1 MLARA
6 FDREPSVLVL
16 QNPTRGLDL
25 RSTQFVYDRVH
36 EARDRGCAVVLIS
49 EDLDELS
56 LLADRMVVLYSGE
69 VVGES
74 RPRRLRRLRAR
85 PPDGRRPGD
94 RMSAPV
100 LTEPETAPAAARGQR
115 PAAAQRAAV
124 RPGPACW
131 RSSSPASSS
140 PPSATTPSSAFR
152 TIFSTSF
159 RTGFGFTET
168 LTKWVPLTL
177 LALGFT
183 IPLAVGR
190 FNIGGEGQLH
200 RRRHRR
206 GGRRH
211 RLRRPAGRRCSC
223 RWCCWPASSPA
234 SCGPGIAA
242 FLMGRFGVNEI
253 LSTVL
258 LNFVSFQ
265 VLDYAATEVWSDPA
279 AGVAAT
285 RGVGEGAELPTIG
298 GPPGVHAGILLAGL
312 VALATIV
319 VTRRT
324 AAGFEL
330 RAAGTNPRAAAING
344 IRVERI
350 AVIALIVG
358 GALGGLAGAL
368 EVAGVHGRAIEG
380 MQSNFL
386 LLGIIIGLI
395 ARGSALWV
403 PVVAFGIAILEVGA
417 SSMQR
422 TVGVP
427 AEMVLIIEA
436 LILIFLLLSDVIAG
450 RLARRVA

>member
-1 MLARA
+1 MTAPTAAPTSPAGEATPEPRLRGPVRLLREVLPYVLA
-6 FDREPSVLVL
+6 L
-16 QNPTRGLDL
+16 
-25 RSTQFVYDRVH
+25 
-36 EARDRGCAVVLIS
+36 
-49 EDLDELS
+49 
-56 LLADRMVVLYSGE
+56 LLAFLVSGI
-69 VVGES
+69 VI
-74 RPRRLRRLRAR
+74 
-85 PPDGRRPGD
+85 
-94 RMSAPV
+94 
-100 LTEPETAPAAARGQR
+100 AALGYDAIE
-115 PAAAQRAAV
+115 
-124 RPGPACW
+124 
-131 RSSSPASSS
+131 
-140 PPSATTPSSAFR
+140 AFR
-152 TIFSTSF
+152 TILSTSF

-168 LTKWVPLTL
+168 LTKWVPLVL

-190 FNIGGEGQLH
+190 FNIGGEGQLLV
-200 RRRHRR
+200 
-206 GGRRH
+206 GATAA
-211 RLRRPAGRRCSC
+211 AGVGIVYADLPTVVLLPLTLVAGILAGAV
-223 RWCCWPASSPA
+223 WA
-234 SCGPGIAA
+234 GIAA
-242 FLMGRFGVNEI
+242 LLMGRFGVNEI

-265 VLDYAATEVWSDPA
+265 VLDYAATKVWVDPA

-285 RGVGEGAELPTIG
+285 RSVGEGAKLATIG
-298 GPPGVHAGILLAGL
+298 GPPGVHAGILLAAL
-312 VALATIV
+312 VSLATIV

-330 RAAGTNPRAAAING
+330 RASGLNPRAAAING
-344 IRVERI
+344 IRVGRI
-350 AVIALIVG
+350 AVVALIIG

-368 EVAGVHGRAIEG
+368 EVTGVHGRAIEG

-386 LLGIIIGLI
+386 LLGIIVGLI

-450 RLARRVA
+450 RLARRVRT

>member
-1 MLARA
+1 
-6 FDREPSVLVL
+6 
-16 QNPTRGLDL
+16 
-25 RSTQFVYDRVH
+25 
-36 EARDRGCAVVLIS
+36 
-49 EDLDELS
+49 
-56 LLADRMVVLYSGE
+56 
-69 VVGES
+69 
-74 RPRRLRRLRAR
+74 
-85 PPDGRRPGD
+85 
-94 RMSAPV
+94 MSAPV
-100 LTEPETAPAAARGQR
+100 LTEPDALAPAQPSLAARVIRGVL
-115 PAAAQRAAV
+115 PYVLALVLAFVVAGIVIAALGYD
-124 RPGPACW
+124 PIE
-131 RSSSPASSS
+131 
-140 PPSATTPSSAFR
+140 AFR
-152 TIFSTSF
+152 TILTTSF
-159 RTGFGFTET
+159 KTGFGFTET

-190 FNIGGEGQLH
+190 FNIGGEGQLLV
-200 RRRHRR
+200 
-206 GGRRH
+206 GATAA
-211 RLRRPAGRRCSC
+211 AGVGIVYADLPSAVLLPLVIIAGVLAGVV
-223 RWCCWPASSPA
+223 WA
-234 SCGPGIAA
+234 GIAA
-242 FLMGRFGVNEI
+242 FLMGRFRVNEI

-285 RGVGEGAELPTIG
+285 QRVGEGAELPTIG
-298 GPPGVHAGILLAGL
+298 GPPGVHAGLLLAGV

-324 AAGFEL
+324 SAGFEL

-344 IRVERI
+344 IRVERV
-350 AVIALIVG
+350 AVIALIIG

-368 EVAGVHGRAIEG
+368 EVSGVHGRALEG
-380 MQSNFL
+380 MQTNFL

-395 ARGSALWV
+395 ARGSAVWV

>member
-1 MLARA
+1 
-6 FDREPSVLVL
+6 
-16 QNPTRGLDL
+16 
-25 RSTQFVYDRVH
+25 
-36 EARDRGCAVVLIS
+36 
-49 EDLDELS
+49 
-56 LLADRMVVLYSGE
+56 
-69 VVGES
+69 
-74 RPRRLRRLRAR
+74 
-85 PPDGRRPGD
+85 
-94 RMSAPV
+94 MSAPV
-100 LTEPETAPAAARGQR
+100 LTEEPGAPATASPGIGTRLLRGVL
-115 PAAAQRAAV
+115 PYVLALV
-124 RPGPACW
+124 L
-131 RSSSPASSS
+131 
-140 PPSATTPSSAFR
+140 AFVVSGIVIVALGYDVVGAYR
-152 TIFSTSF
+152 TILTTSF

-183 IPLAVGR
+183 IPLAVNR
-190 FNIGGEGQLH
+190 FNIGGEGQLLVGATAAAGVGIVH
-200 RRRHRR
+200 AD
-206 GGRRH
+206 
-211 RLRRPAGRRCSC
+211 LPAAVLLPLVIVAGVLSGAL
-223 RWCCWPASSPA
+223 WA
-234 SCGPGIAA
+234 GIAA
-242 FLMGRFGVNEI
+242 FLMGRFRVNEI

-265 VLDYAATEVWSDPA
+265 VLDYVATEVWSDPA

-285 RGVGEGAELPTIG
+285 QRVGAGALLPDVG
-298 GPPGVHAGILLAGL
+298 GPPGVHAGILLAVL
-312 VALATIV
+312 VTLMTIV

-330 RAAGTNPRAAAING
+330 RAAGTNPRAAGING
-344 IRVERI
+344 IRVEKV
-350 AVIALIVG
+350 AVLALITG

-368 EVAGVHGRAIEG
+368 EVSGVHGRALEG

-386 LLGIIIGLI
+386 LIGIIVGLI

-450 RLARRVA
+450 RLARRAA

>member
-1 MLARA
+1 
-6 FDREPSVLVL
+6 
-16 QNPTRGLDL
+16 
-25 RSTQFVYDRVH
+25 
-36 EARDRGCAVVLIS
+36 
-49 EDLDELS
+49 
-56 LLADRMVVLYSGE
+56 
-69 VVGES
+69 
-74 RPRRLRRLRAR
+74 
-85 PPDGRRPGD
+85 
-94 RMSAPV
+94 MSAPV
-100 LTEPETAPAAARGQR
+100 LTEPEIVPAAA
-115 PAAAQRAAV
+115 PARLRLLRNLLPYVLALVLAFLVAGIVIAALGYDPVGAY
-124 RPGPACW
+124 
-131 RSSSPASSS
+131 
-140 PPSATTPSSAFR
+140 R
-152 TIFSTSF
+152 TILSTSF

-190 FNIGGEGQLH
+190 FNIGGEGQLLV
-200 RRRHRR
+200 
-206 GGRRH
+206 GGTAAAGVGIVYAD
-211 RLRRPAGRRCSC
+211 LPAAVLLPLVLLSGVLAGVV
-223 RWCCWPASSPA
+223 WA
-234 SCGPGIAA
+234 GIAA
-242 FLMGRFGVNEI
+242 LLMGRFGVNEI

-285 RGVGEGAELPTIG
+285 RGIGEGAQLPTLG
-298 GPPGVHAGILLAGL
+298 GPPGVHAGIVLAAL

-319 VTRRT
+319 VI
-324 AAGFEL
+324 
-330 RAAGTNPRAAAING
+330 NPRAAGING

-350 AVIALIVG
+350 AVLALIVG

-368 EVAGVHGRAIEG
+368 EVAGVHDRAIEG

-450 RLARRVA
+450 RLARSAA

>member
-1 MLARA
+1 
-6 FDREPSVLVL
+6 
-16 QNPTRGLDL
+16 
-25 RSTQFVYDRVH
+25 
-36 EARDRGCAVVLIS
+36 
-49 EDLDELS
+49 
-56 LLADRMVVLYSGE
+56 
-69 VVGES
+69 
-74 RPRRLRRLRAR
+74 
-85 PPDGRRPGD
+85 
-94 RMSAPV
+94 MSAPV
-100 LTEPETAPAAARGQR
+100 LSEPEVAAPSGSRVGVRLLRGLLPYVLALVLAFVVSGIVIAALGYDPFQ
-115 PAAAQRAAV
+115 
-124 RPGPACW
+124 
-131 RSSSPASSS
+131 
-140 PPSATTPSSAFR
+140 AFR
-152 TIFSTSF
+152 TILTTSF
-159 RTGFGFTET
+159 RTPFGFTET

-190 FNIGGEGQLH
+190 FNIGGEGQLLV
-200 RRRHRR
+200 
-206 GGRRH
+206 GATAAAGVGIVYAD
-211 RLRRPAGRRCSC
+211 LPAAALLPLVVVAGVLAGAV
-223 RWCCWPASSPA
+223 WA
-234 SCGPGIAA
+234 GIAA
-242 FLMGRFGVNEI
+242 LLMGRFRVNEI

-265 VLDYAATEVWSDPA
+265 VLDYAATEVWPDPA

-285 RGVGEGAELPTIG
+285 QRVGEGAQLPELG
-298 GPPGVHAGILLAGL
+298 GPPGVHAGIVLAAL

-330 RAAGTNPRAAAING
+330 RASGVNPRAAAING

-350 AVIALIVG
+350 AVLALVVG

-368 EVAGVHGRAIEG
+368 EVGGVHARAIEG

-386 LLGIIIGLI
+386 LLGIIVGLI

-436 LILIFLLLSDVIAG
+436 LILIFLLLSDVIAA

>member
-1 MLARA
+1 M
-6 FDREPSVLVL
+6 
-16 QNPTRGLDL
+16 T
-25 RSTQFVYDRVH
+25 
-36 EARDRGCAVVLIS
+36 
-49 EDLDELS
+49 
-56 LLADRMVVLYSGE
+56 
-69 VVGES
+69 
-74 RPRRLRRLRAR
+74 
-85 PPDGRRPGD
+85 
-94 RMSAPV
+94 APV
-100 LTEPETAPAAARGQR
+100 LSEPEVAAPAGSRAGARLLRGVLPYVLALVLAFLVSGIVIAALGYD
-115 PAAAQRAAV
+115 PV
-124 RPGPACW
+124 E
-131 RSSSPASSS
+131 
-140 PPSATTPSSAFR
+140 AFR
-152 TIFSTSF
+152 TILTTSF
-159 RTGFGFTET
+159 RTTFGFTET

-190 FNIGGEGQLH
+190 FNIGGEGQLLV
-200 RRRHRR
+200 
-206 GGRRH
+206 GATAAAGVGIVYAD
-211 RLRRPAGRRCSC
+211 LPAAALLPLVVVAGVLAGAV
-223 RWCCWPASSPA
+223 WA
-234 SCGPGIAA
+234 GIAA
-242 FLMGRFGVNEI
+242 LLMGRFGVNEI

-265 VLDYAATEVWSDPA
+265 VLDYAATEVWPDPA

-285 RGVGEGAELPTIG
+285 QRVGEGAQLPELG
-298 GPPGVHAGILLAGL
+298 GPPGVHSGILLAAL

-330 RAAGTNPRAAAING
+330 RASGVNPRAAAING

-350 AVIALIVG
+350 AVLALIVG

-368 EVAGVHGRAIEG
+368 EVGGVHGRAIEG

-386 LLGIIIGLI
+386 LLGIIVGLI

-436 LILIFLLLSDVIAG
+436 LILIFLLLSEVIAG
-450 RLARRVA
+450 RLARRAA

>member
-1 MLARA
+1 MTAPTATPTTTGEASPEPRLRGPVRLLREVLPYVLA
-6 FDREPSVLVL
+6 L
-16 QNPTRGLDL
+16 
-25 RSTQFVYDRVH
+25 
-36 EARDRGCAVVLIS
+36 
-49 EDLDELS
+49 
-56 LLADRMVVLYSGE
+56 LLAFLVSGIVIAVLGYDPIE
-69 VVGES
+69 
-74 RPRRLRRLRAR
+74 
-85 PPDGRRPGD
+85 
-94 RMSAPV
+94 
-100 LTEPETAPAAARGQR
+100 
-115 PAAAQRAAV
+115 
-124 RPGPACW
+124 
-131 RSSSPASSS
+131 
-140 PPSATTPSSAFR
+140 AFR
-152 TIFSTSF
+152 TILSTSF

-168 LTKWVPLTL
+168 LTKWVPLVL

-190 FNIGGEGQLH
+190 FNIGGEGQLLV
-200 RRRHRR
+200 
-206 GGRRH
+206 GATAA
-211 RLRRPAGRRCSC
+211 AGVGIVYADLPTAVLLPFTLVAGILAGAV
-223 RWCCWPASSPA
+223 WA
-234 SCGPGIAA
+234 GIAA
-242 FLMGRFGVNEI
+242 LLMGRFGVNEI

-265 VLDYAATEVWSDPA
+265 VLDYAATKVWSDPA

-285 RGVGEGAELPTIG
+285 RSVGEGAQLPTIG
-298 GPPGVHAGILLAGL
+298 GPPGVHAGILLAVL
-312 VALATIV
+312 VSLATIL

-330 RAAGTNPRAAAING
+330 RASGLNPRAAAING
-344 IRVERI
+344 IRVGRI
-350 AVIALIVG
+350 AVVALIIG

-368 EVAGVHGRAIEG
+368 EVSGVHGRAIEG

-386 LLGIIIGLI
+386 LLGIIVGLI

-450 RLARRVA
+450 RLARRVRT

>member
-1 MLARA
+1 M
-6 FDREPSVLVL
+6 
-16 QNPTRGLDL
+16 T
-25 RSTQFVYDRVH
+25 
-36 EARDRGCAVVLIS
+36 
-49 EDLDELS
+49 
-56 LLADRMVVLYSGE
+56 
-69 VVGES
+69 
-74 RPRRLRRLRAR
+74 
-85 PPDGRRPGD
+85 
-94 RMSAPV
+94 APV
-100 LTEPETAPAAARGQR
+100 LIEPDIAAPARPSLAARLLRGVL
-115 PAAAQRAAV
+115 PYVLALVLAFVVAGIVIAALGYDPFAAYQ
-124 RPGPACW
+124 
-131 RSSSPASSS
+131 
-140 PPSATTPSSAFR
+140 
-152 TIFSTSF
+152 TIFTTSF
-159 RTGFGFTET
+159 KTGFGFTET

-190 FNIGGEGQLH
+190 FNIGGEGQLLV
-200 RRRHRR
+200 
-206 GGRRH
+206 GATAA
-211 RLRRPAGRRCSC
+211 AGVGIVYANLPTAVLLPLVIVAGVLAGVV
-223 RWCCWPASSPA
+223 WA
-234 SCGPGIAA
+234 GIAA
-242 FLMGRFGVNEI
+242 FLMGRFHVNEI

-285 RGVGEGAELPTIG
+285 QRIGEGAELPTIG
-298 GPPGVHAGILLAGL
+298 GPPGVHAGLLLAAL
-312 VALATIV
+312 VSLATIV

-330 RAAGTNPRAAAING
+330 RAAGTNPRAAGING

-350 AVIALIVG
+350 AVIALIIG

-368 EVAGVHGRAIEG
+368 EVSGVHQRALEG

-427 AEMVLIIEA
+427 VEMVLIIEA
-436 LILIFLLLSDVIAG
+436 LILIFLLLSDVIAA

>member
-1 MLARA
+1 MTAPTAAHTSPAGEAPPEPRLPGPVRLLREVLPYVLA
-6 FDREPSVLVL
+6 L
-16 QNPTRGLDL
+16 
-25 RSTQFVYDRVH
+25 
-36 EARDRGCAVVLIS
+36 
-49 EDLDELS
+49 
-56 LLADRMVVLYSGE
+56 LLAFLVSGI
-69 VVGES
+69 VI
-74 RPRRLRRLRAR
+74 
-85 PPDGRRPGD
+85 
-94 RMSAPV
+94 
-100 LTEPETAPAAARGQR
+100 AALGYDAIE
-115 PAAAQRAAV
+115 
-124 RPGPACW
+124 
-131 RSSSPASSS
+131 
-140 PPSATTPSSAFR
+140 AFR
-152 TIFSTSF
+152 TILSTSF

-168 LTKWVPLTL
+168 LTKWVPLVL

-190 FNIGGEGQLH
+190 FNIGGEGQLLV
-200 RRRHRR
+200 
-206 GGRRH
+206 GATAA
-211 RLRRPAGRRCSC
+211 AGVGIVYADLPTAVLLPFTLVAGVLAGAV
-223 RWCCWPASSPA
+223 WA
-234 SCGPGIAA
+234 GIAA
-242 FLMGRFGVNEI
+242 LLMGRFGVNEI

-265 VLDYAATEVWSDPA
+265 VLDYAATKVWSDPA

-285 RGVGEGAELPTIG
+285 RSVGEGAQLPTIG
-298 GPPGVHAGILLAGL
+298 GPPGVHAGILLAVL
-312 VALATIV
+312 VSLATIV

-330 RAAGTNPRAAAING
+330 RASGLNPRAAAING
-344 IRVERI
+344 IRVGRI
-350 AVIALIVG
+350 AVVALIIG

-368 EVAGVHGRAIEG
+368 EVSGVHGRAIEG

-403 PVVAFGIAILEVGA
+403 PAVAFGIAILEVGA

-450 RLARRVA
+450 RLARRVRT

>member
-1 MLARA
+1 
-6 FDREPSVLVL
+6 
-16 QNPTRGLDL
+16 
-25 RSTQFVYDRVH
+25 
-36 EARDRGCAVVLIS
+36 
-49 EDLDELS
+49 
-56 LLADRMVVLYSGE
+56 
-69 VVGES
+69 
-74 RPRRLRRLRAR
+74 
-85 PPDGRRPGD
+85 
-94 RMSAPV
+94 MSAPV
-100 LTEPETAPAAARGQR
+100 MTEPDALAPARPSMAARVIRGVL
-115 PAAAQRAAV
+115 PYVLALVLAFVVAGIVIAALGYD
-124 RPGPACW
+124 PIE
-131 RSSSPASSS
+131 
-140 PPSATTPSSAFR
+140 AFR
-152 TIFSTSF
+152 TILTTSF

-190 FNIGGEGQLH
+190 FNIGGEGQLLV
-200 RRRHRR
+200 
-206 GGRRH
+206 GATAA
-211 RLRRPAGRRCSC
+211 AGVGIVYADLPSVVLLPMVIIAGVLAGVV
-223 RWCCWPASSPA
+223 WA
-234 SCGPGIAA
+234 GIAA
-242 FLMGRFGVNEI
+242 LLMGRFHVNEI

-285 RGVGEGAELPTIG
+285 QRVGEGAELPTIG
-298 GPPGVHAGILLAGL
+298 GPPGVHAGLLLAGA

-324 AAGFEL
+324 SAGFEL
-330 RAAGTNPRAAAING
+330 RAAGTNPRAAGING
-344 IRVERI
+344 IRVERV

-368 EVAGVHGRAIEG
+368 EVSGVHGRALEG
-380 MQSNFL
+380 MQTNFL

-395 ARGSALWV
+395 ARGSAVWV

>member
-1 MLARA
+1 M
-6 FDREPSVLVL
+6 
-16 QNPTRGLDL
+16 T
-25 RSTQFVYDRVH
+25 
-36 EARDRGCAVVLIS
+36 
-49 EDLDELS
+49 
-56 LLADRMVVLYSGE
+56 
-69 VVGES
+69 
-74 RPRRLRRLRAR
+74 
-85 PPDGRRPGD
+85 
-94 RMSAPV
+94 APV
-100 LTEPETAPAAARGQR
+100 LTEPDAEAPVPRGRLFRLLRGLLPYVLAIVAAFVVSGIVI
-115 PAAAQRAAV
+115 AALGYDAM
-124 RPGPACW
+124 G
-131 RSSSPASSS
+131 
-140 PPSATTPSSAFR
+140 AFR
-152 TIFSTSF
+152 TILTTSF
-159 RTGFGFTET
+159 RTDFGFTET

-190 FNIGGEGQLH
+190 FNIGGEGQLLV
-200 RRRHRR
+200 
-206 GGRRH
+206 GATAS
-211 RLRRPAGRRCSC
+211 AGVGIVYADLPMAVLLPMVVVAGVLAGVV
-223 RWCCWPASSPA
+223 WA
-234 SCGPGIAA
+234 GIAA

-265 VLDYAATEVWSDPA
+265 VVDYAATEVWSDPA

-285 RGVGEGAELPTIG
+285 QRVGLGAVLPDIG

-319 VTRRT
+319 VTRGT

-330 RAAGTNPRAAAING
+330 RAAGTNPRAAGING
-344 IRVERI
+344 IRVEKV

-368 EVAGVHGRAIEG
+368 EVSGVHSRAIEG

-436 LILIFLLLSDVIAG
+436 LILIFLLLSDVIAA
-450 RLARRVA
+450 RLARRAA

>member
-1 MLARA
+1 VVESRRAR
-6 FDREPSVLVL
+6 LVRRL
-16 QNPTRGLDL
+16 LP
-25 RSTQFVYDRVH
+25 Y
-36 EARDRGCAVVLIS
+36 
-49 EDLDELS
+49 
-56 LLADRMVVLYSGE
+56 LLAPLLAALVAGAVIAALGYDP
-69 VVGES
+69 VG
-74 RPRRLRRLRAR
+74 
-85 PPDGRRPGD
+85 
-94 RMSAPV
+94 
-100 LTEPETAPAAARGQR
+100 
-115 PAAAQRAAV
+115 
-124 RPGPACW
+124 
-131 RSSSPASSS
+131 
-140 PPSATTPSSAFR
+140 AFR
-152 TIFSTSF
+152 TILTTSF

-190 FNIGGEGQLH
+190 FNIGGEGQLLV
-200 RRRHRR
+200 
-206 GGRRH
+206 GGTAA
-211 RLRRPAGRRCSC
+211 AGVGIVYADLPMPLLLPLLIIAGVLAGTV
-223 RWCCWPASSPA
+223 WA
-234 SCGPGIAA
+234 GIAA
-242 FLMGRFGVNEI
+242 LLMARFAVNEI

-285 RGVGEGAELPTIG
+285 RTVGEGGELPTLL
-298 GPPGVHAGILLAGL
+298 GPPGVHSGILLAVL
-312 VALATIV
+312 VTLVTIV

-330 RAAGTNPRAAAING
+330 RAAGANPRAAAING
-344 IRVERI
+344 IRVERV
-350 AVIALIVG
+350 AVVALVIG

-395 ARGSALWV
+395 ARGNALWV

-436 LILIFLLLSDVIAG
+436 LILIFLLLSDVLAG
-450 RLARRVA
+450 RLARRAT

>member
-1 MLARA
+1 MSTTVQPVDTDAPVAESRRAR
-6 FDREPSVLVL
+6 LVRRL
-16 QNPTRGLDL
+16 LP
-25 RSTQFVYDRVH
+25 Y
-36 EARDRGCAVVLIS
+36 
-49 EDLDELS
+49 
-56 LLADRMVVLYSGE
+56 LLAPLLAALVAGAVIAALGYDP
-69 VVGES
+69 VG
-74 RPRRLRRLRAR
+74 
-85 PPDGRRPGD
+85 
-94 RMSAPV
+94 
-100 LTEPETAPAAARGQR
+100 
-115 PAAAQRAAV
+115 
-124 RPGPACW
+124 
-131 RSSSPASSS
+131 
-140 PPSATTPSSAFR
+140 AFR
-152 TIFSTSF
+152 TILTTSF

-190 FNIGGEGQLH
+190 FNIGGEGQLLV
-200 RRRHRR
+200 
-206 GGRRH
+206 GGTAA
-211 RLRRPAGRRCSC
+211 AGVGIVYADLPMPLLLPLLVIAGVLAGTI
-223 RWCCWPASSPA
+223 WA
-234 SCGPGIAA
+234 GIAA
-242 FLMGRFGVNEI
+242 LLMARFAVNEI

-285 RGVGEGAELPTIG
+285 RTVGAGGELPTIL
-298 GPPGVHAGILLAGL
+298 GPPGVHSGILLAVL
-312 VALATIV
+312 VTLATIV

-330 RAAGTNPRAAAING
+330 RAAGVNPRAAAING

-350 AVIALIVG
+350 AVIALVVG

-395 ARGSALWV
+395 ARGNALWV

-436 LILIFLLLSDVIAG
+436 LILIFLLLSDVLAG
-450 RLARRVA
+450 RLARRAT

>member
-1 MLARA
+1 
-6 FDREPSVLVL
+6 
-16 QNPTRGLDL
+16 
-25 RSTQFVYDRVH
+25 
-36 EARDRGCAVVLIS
+36 
-49 EDLDELS
+49 
-56 LLADRMVVLYSGE
+56 
-69 VVGES
+69 
-74 RPRRLRRLRAR
+74 
-85 PPDGRRPGD
+85 
-94 RMSAPV
+94 MSAPV
-100 LTEPETAPAAARGQR
+100 LTDTDAPAPATER
-115 PAAAQRAAV
+115 PAVRLLRGLLPYVLALVLAFAVSGVVIAALGYDVVEAY
-124 RPGPACW
+124 
-131 RSSSPASSS
+131 
-140 PPSATTPSSAFR
+140 R
-152 TIFSTSF
+152 TIVTTSF

-190 FNIGGEGQLH
+190 FNIGGEGQLLV
-200 RRRHRR
+200 
-206 GGRRH
+206 GATAA
-211 RLRRPAGRRCSC
+211 AGVGIVYADLPTAVLLPLVVLAGVLSGAV
-223 RWCCWPASSPA
+223 WA
-234 SCGPGIAA
+234 GIAA
-242 FLMGRFGVNEI
+242 FLMGRFRVNEI

-285 RGVGEGAELPTIG
+285 QRVGEGAELPVLG
-298 GPPGVHAGILLAGL
+298 GPPGVHAGILLALL
-312 VALATIV
+312 VAAVTTV

-330 RAAGTNPRAAAING
+330 RAAGANPRAAAING
-344 IRVERI
+344 IRVEKV
-350 AVIALIVG
+350 AVVALIVG

-368 EVAGVHGRAIEG
+368 EVGGVHGRAIEG

-450 RLARRVA
+450 RLARRVT

>member
-1 MLARA
+1 M
-6 FDREPSVLVL
+6 
-16 QNPTRGLDL
+16 T
-25 RSTQFVYDRVH
+25 
-36 EARDRGCAVVLIS
+36 
-49 EDLDELS
+49 
-56 LLADRMVVLYSGE
+56 
-69 VVGES
+69 
-74 RPRRLRRLRAR
+74 
-85 PPDGRRPGD
+85 
-94 RMSAPV
+94 APV
-100 LTEPETAPAAARGQR
+100 LTEPDALAPAQ
-115 PAAAQRAAV
+115 PTPAV
-124 RPGPACW
+124 RLLRGVLPYVLALVLAFVVAGIVIAALGYDPVE
-131 RSSSPASSS
+131 
-140 PPSATTPSSAFR
+140 AFR
-152 TIFSTSF
+152 TILTTSF
-159 RTGFGFTET
+159 KTSFGFTET

-190 FNIGGEGQLH
+190 FNIGDRGQLLV
-200 RRRHRR
+200 
-206 GGRRH
+206 GATAA
-211 RLRRPAGRRCSC
+211 AGVGIVYADLPTAVLLPMVILAGVLAGVI
-223 RWCCWPASSPA
+223 WA
-234 SCGPGIAA
+234 GIAA
-242 FLMGRFGVNEI
+242 FLMGRFRVNEI

-265 VLDYAATEVWSDPA
+265 VLDYAATEVWTDPA

-285 RGVGEGAELPTIG
+285 QGVGEGAELAPIG
-298 GPPGVHAGILLAGL
+298 GPPGVHAGILLAAL

-330 RAAGTNPRAAAING
+330 RAAGTNPRAAGING

-368 EVAGVHGRAIEG
+368 EVSGVHGRAIEG

-403 PVVAFGIAILEVGA
+403 PVGAVGIAILEVGA

>member
-1 MLARA
+1 VLA
-6 FDREPSVLVL
+6 
-16 QNPTRGLDL
+16 G
-25 RSTQFVYDRVH
+25 
-36 EARDRGCAVVLIS
+36 VVW
-49 EDLDELS
+49 
-56 LLADRMVVLYSGE
+56 A
-69 VVGES
+69 
-74 RPRRLRRLRAR
+74 
-85 PPDGRRPGD
+85 
-94 RMSAPV
+94 
-100 LTEPETAPAAARGQR
+100 
-115 PAAAQRAAV
+115 
-124 RPGPACW
+124 
-131 RSSSPASSS
+131 
-140 PPSATTPSSAFR
+140 
-152 TIFSTSF
+152 
-159 RTGFGFTET
+159 
-168 LTKWVPLTL
+168 
-177 LALGFT
+177 
-183 IPLAVGR
+183 
-190 FNIGGEGQLH
+190 
-200 RRRHRR
+200 
-206 GGRRH
+206 
-211 RLRRPAGRRCSC
+211 
-223 RWCCWPASSPA
+223 
-234 SCGPGIAA
+234 GIAA

-285 RGVGEGAELPTIG
+285 RGVGEGAELPTLG
-298 GPPGVHAGILLAGL
+298 GPPGVHSGILLAAL

-350 AVIALIVG
+350 AVLALIVG

-450 RLARRVA
+450 RLARRAA